1 MKIETKANNL
11 LKKILQMNFTKSRV
25 VYYKTE
31 IRKVGLYEDIDDR
44 VEYLNSLERK
54 IEREYKRKIEKS
66 VQYKSQTLFILYKNM
81 MIIKCMEQLEK
92 FLNRNRCVNTKEK
105 YKRL

>member
-1 MKIETKANNL
+1 MNIETKANNL

-66 VQYKSQTLFILYKNM
+66 V
-81 MIIKCMEQLEK
+81 
-92 FLNRNRCVNTKEK
+92 
-105 YKRL
+105 